1 MDEKLEEK
9 ISGELLLKYDLHL
22 MRMAELQEFA
32 KVVRDFV
39 QYLGNNQ
46 YYSDGVNK
54 KIFLLTIE
62 ADACLLSVERLNLK
76 ASDVR
81 VVVEKHF
88 LSKTKADLVLEPKA
102 VDGVKAE
109 LKKLQDEL
117 CSLYDR
123 CIVLTQEIKLDF
135 KQRQ

>member
-1 MDEKLEEK
+1 MNEKLEEK
-9 ISGELLLKYDLHL
+9 ISGELLLKHDLHL
-22 MRMAELQEFA
+22 ERVNELEEFA
-32 KVVRDFV
+32 RVVRDFV

-46 YYSDGVNK
+46 YYSDAVNK

-88 LSKTKADLVLEPKA
+88 LAKAKSQLVIEPNA
-102 VDGVKAE
+102 VDSVKAE

-123 CIVLTQEIKLDF
+123 CLSLTQEIKLDF

>member
-1 MDEKLEEK
+1 M
-9 ISGELLLKYDLHL
+9 
-22 MRMAELQEFA
+22 
-32 KVVRDFV
+32 RDFV

-46 YYSDGVNK
+46 YYSDAVNK

-81 VVVEKHF
+81 VVVEKYF
-88 LSKTKADLVLEPKA
+88 LSKSKAELVLDANA
-102 VDGVKAE
+102 VDAVKTE

-117 CSLYDR
+117 CLLYDR